1 MKWACC
7 SNISLESNERNLQ
20 QAFLSQCFSVWNCTF
35 LGSRFRKY
43 LYIPS
48 LFMSTTSQPSVSR
61 RKFLELTAK
70 GAAAS
75 TVIGVPTIVP
85 ASVFGKNAPSNKINI
100 GQIGCGRIGRDHD
113 MVGTMQHDAA
123 RMIAV
128 CDLDKNRLVDGKKLV
143 ESYYAKKTGN
153 ANYVDAK
160 MYDDYREMLLNK
172 DIDAVIISTP
182 DHWHS
187 QPAIEAALAGKDV
200 YLQKPTSL
208 TIAEGR
214 MLSDIIQ
221 KKGTVLQVGTQQ
233 RSSPQF
239 RIAAELVRNGRI
251 GKLHTV
257 KVGLPGDPSGP
268 AAPAMPVPAGFNYDM
283 WLGSTPEVPYT
294 EIGVHPQK
302 GYGRPGWLR
311 LEQYGAGMITG
322 WGQHH
327 FDSAAWGM
335 DTELTGP
342 ISVQAVAE
350 FPKSGLWNVHGDFMV
365 KAEYANG
372 ITMYTSGGFP
382 NGIRYEGTEGW
393 IWVSRGDYV
402 ASASDPVSREKSSKA
417 LDASDPKILTSVIGE
432 NEIHLYKSD
441 EQHGNW
447 LECIKTRKAP
457 ISPVEIGHRA
467 CSVCLIS
474 HIAMKLPRKLQWDP
488 KTERFVNDKEANVML
503 SRSQRKPYGTTN
515 IKM

>member
-1 MKWACC
+1 MSKA
-7 SNISLESNERNLQ
+7 
-20 QAFLSQCFSVWNCTF
+20 SQ
-35 LGSRFRKY
+35 L
-43 LYIPS
+43 
-48 LFMSTTSQPSVSR
+48 SVSR

-85 ASVFGKNAPSNKINI
+85 SSVFGKNAPSNKINI
-100 GQIGCGRIGRDHD
+100 GQIGCGRIARDHD
-113 MVGTMQHDAA
+113 MPGTMQHEAA

-128 CDLDKNRLVDGKKLV
+128 CDLDKNRLQDGKKLV
-143 ESYYAKKTGN
+143 ESYYTKKTGN

-172 DIDAVIISTP
+172 DIDAVVISTP

-221 KKGTVLQVGTQQ
+221 KKGTILQVGTQQ

-268 AAPAMPVPAGFNYDM
+268 AAAPMPVPAGFNYDM

-294 EIGVHPQK
+294 EIGVHPQQ

-335 DTELTGP
+335 DTEYTGP
-342 ISVQAVAE
+342 IYVQAVAE

-393 IWVSRGDYV
+393 IFVSRGDYV
-402 ASASDPVSREKSSKA
+402 ASASDPVSKAKSSKA

-447 LECIKTRKAP
+447 LECIKSRKAP

-467 CSVCLIS
+467 CSVCLVS

-488 KTERFVNDKEANVML
+488 KAERFVNDKEANAML
-503 SRSQRKPYGTTN
+503 SRPQRKPYGTTN

>member
-1 MKWACC
+1 MSK
-7 SNISLESNERNLQ
+7 
-20 QAFLSQCFSVWNCTF
+20 
-35 LGSRFRKY
+35 
-43 LYIPS
+43 PS
-48 LFMSTTSQPSVSR
+48 KTSVSR
-61 RKFLELTAK
+61 REFLSLTAK

-75 TVIGVPTIVP
+75 TIIGVPTIVP

-113 MVGTMQHDAA
+113 MVGTLQHDMA

-128 CDLDKNRLVDGKKLV
+128 CDLDKNRLEDGKKLV
-143 ESYYAKKTGN
+143 EGYYAKKTGQ
-153 ANYVDAK
+153 ANYVEAK

-214 MLSDIIQ
+214 MLSDVIR

-268 AAPAMPVPAGFNYDM
+268 SAPTMPVPKGFNYDM
-283 WLGSTPEVPYT
+283 WLGSTPEMPYT

-311 LEQYGAGMITG
+311 LEQFGAGMITG

-393 IWVSRGDYV
+393 VFVSRGDYV
-402 ASASDPVSREKSSKA
+402 ASASDPVSAAKSSKA

-432 NEIHLYKSD
+432 NEIHLYKSE

-467 CSVCLIS
+467 CSVCLVS

-488 KTERFVNDKEANVML
+488 KAERFVNDNEANAML
-503 SRSQRKPYGTTN
+503 SRPQRKPYGTTN